1 MLKNL
6 IEQNMTLMIGAIT
19 LLLLVLIIFKIWKFY
34 RITDLDKNY
43 KKVDDKENVIQCGRT
58 RNIWDYHFF
67 PGLSR
72 LWHQGEW
79 QVAGAA
85 SLILVFIFLWL
96 YTRNDTILNMIGINF
111 GVVIGMMLEKQR
123 KQKKDK

>member
-6 IEQNMTLMIGAIT
+6 IEQNMSFMIGAIT
-19 LLLLVLIIFKIWKFY
+19 LLLLVLIIFKIFKFY

-43 KKVDDKENVIQCGRT
+43 KKVDDKGNVIQHSRT

-67 PGLSR
+67 PGLSK

-85 SLILVFIFLWL
+85 SLILFFAFLWL
-96 YTRNDTILNMIGINF
+96 YTKNDTILNMIGINF
-111 GVVIGMMLEKQR
+111 GLVIGMMLKKGR
-123 KQKKDK
+123 K